1 MVDEAADDEHD
12 GREAEG
18 GVAVSDAAV
27 GAAAELPVVRPPRV
41 RGFDDPA
48 QPEREPV
55 DFATRMLTEVAN
67 RSSAGGL
74 ADWAA
79 AQASYG
85 PEAN

>member
-1 MVDEAADDEHD
+1 MRTVPEEK
-12 GREAEG
+12 
-18 GVAVSDAAV
+18 
-27 GAAAELPVVRPPRV
+27 
-41 RGFDDPA
+41 